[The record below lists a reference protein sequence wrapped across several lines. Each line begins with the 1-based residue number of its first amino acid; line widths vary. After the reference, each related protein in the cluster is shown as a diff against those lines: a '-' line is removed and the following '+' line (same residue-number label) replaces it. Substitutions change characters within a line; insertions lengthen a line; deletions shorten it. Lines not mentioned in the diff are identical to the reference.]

1 MESFKFSNK
10 VEQQAM
16 MSLSVYNVGR
26 QQCTAGYKWGPAVR
40 DHYLIHYITSGKGTY
55 TVEEKTYAL
64 SAGDAFL
71 IYPDTRVS
79 YQADLL
85 YPWNYEWVGFN
96 GSDAR
101 IILNATSFSRDHVV
115 LSQPA
120 CGERLRAGIRRVYEA
135 FGNSFSQS
143 LKMTGQ
149 LYLLLELL
157 TQEAGEDRRQKG
169 RDADVVRAAVGFID
183 QRYSYAIS
191 VEDVAAFAGVSRST
205 LFRIFTRYLELSPK
219 EYLDRYR
226 IRKARYL
233 LRDTDLTIGAIAVS
247 VGYDNGLYFSK
258 AFHKMTGQTPSQYR
272 AGSHRAPEM
281 EEAPRL

>member
-1 MESFKFSNK
+1 METFKFSNK
-10 VEQQAM
+10 VDQQAM

-55 TVEEKTYAL
+55 TVEEKTFSL

-71 IYPDTRVS
+71 IYPGTRVS

-85 YPWNYEWVGFN
+85 DPWNYEWVGFN

-101 IILNATSFSRDHVV
+101 AILNATSFSRDHVV
-115 LSQPA
+115 LKGLS
-120 CGERLRAGIRRVYEA
+120 CGEDLQAGIRRIYEA

-157 TQEAGEDRRQKG
+157 IEETGEERRQKG
-169 RDADVVRAAVGFID
+169 RDADVVRSAIGFID

-191 VEDVAAFAGVSRST
+191 VEDVADYAGVSRST
-205 LFRIFTRYLELSPK
+205 LFRIFTRYLEISPK

-226 IRKARYL
+226 IRKAMYL
-233 LRDTDLTIGAIAVS
+233 LKETDLTIGSIAVS

-258 AFHKMTGQTPSQYR
+258 AFHKMTGKSPSLYR
-272 AGSHRAPEM
+272 TGGQ
-281 EEAPRL
+281 EEDSYGK

>member
-1 MESFKFSNK
+1 METFKFSNK

-16 MSLSVYNVGR
+16 MSLAVYNVGR

-55 TVEEKTYAL
+55 TVEEKTFSL
-64 SAGDAFL
+64 TAGDAFL
-71 IYPDTRVS
+71 IYPGTRVA

-85 YPWNYEWVGFN
+85 DPWNYEWVGFN

-101 IILNATSFSRDHVV
+101 AILNATSFSRDHVV
-115 LSQPA
+115 LQGLS
-120 CGERLRAGIRRVYEA
+120 CGDELQAGIRRIYEA

-157 TQEAGEDRRQKG
+157 TEEAGEDKRQKG
-169 RDADVVRAAVGFID
+169 RDADVVRSAIGFID

-191 VEDVAAFAGVSRST
+191 VEDVADYAGVSRST
-205 LFRIFTRYLELSPK
+205 LFRIFTRYLEISPK
-219 EYLDRYR
+219 EYLDSYR
-226 IRKARYL
+226 IRKAMYL
-233 LRDTDLTIGAIAVS
+233 LKETDLTIGAIAVS

-258 AFHKMTGQTPSQYR
+258 AFHKMTGQSPSLYR
-272 AGSHRAPEM
+272 SGRPE
-281 EEAPRL
+281 EEASAE

>member
-1 MESFKFSNK
+1 METFKFSNK
-10 VEQQAM
+10 VDQQAM

-55 TVEEKTYAL
+55 TVEEKTFSL
-64 SAGDAFL
+64 TAGDAFL
-71 IYPDTRVS
+71 IYPGTRVA

-85 YPWNYEWVGFN
+85 DPWNYEWVGFN

-101 IILNATSFSRDHVV
+101 AILNATSFSRDHVV
-115 LSQPA
+115 LQGLS
-120 CGERLRAGIRRVYEA
+120 CGDELRAGIRRIYEA

-157 TQEAGEDRRQKG
+157 TEEAGEDKRQKG
-169 RDADVVRAAVGFID
+169 RDADVVRSAIGFID

-191 VEDVAAFAGVSRST
+191 VEDVADYAGVSRST
-205 LFRIFTRYLELSPK
+205 LFRIFTRYLEISPK
-219 EYLDRYR
+219 EYLDSYR
-226 IRKARYL
+226 IRKAMYL
-233 LRDTDLTIGAIAVS
+233 LKETDLTIGAIAVS

-258 AFHKMTGQTPSQYR
+258 AFHKMTGQSPSLYR
-272 AGSHRAPEM
+272 SGRPE
-281 EEAPRL
+281 EEASAE

>member
-1 MESFKFSNK
+1 MLRMEDTQMETFKFSNK
-10 VEQQAM
+10 VDQQAM

-55 TVEEKTYAL
+55 TVEEKTFSL
-64 SAGDAFL
+64 TAGDAFL
-71 IYPDTRVS
+71 IYPGTRVV

-85 YPWNYEWVGFN
+85 DPWNYEWVGFN

-101 IILNATSFSRDHVV
+101 AILNATSFSRDHVV
-115 LSQPA
+115 LQGLS
-120 CGERLRAGIRRVYEA
+120 CGDELRAGIRRIYEA

-157 TQEAGEDRRQKG
+157 TEEAGEDKRQKG
-169 RDADVVRAAVGFID
+169 RDADVVRSAIGFID

-191 VEDVAAFAGVSRST
+191 VEDVADYAGVSRST
-205 LFRIFTRYLELSPK
+205 LFRIFTRYLEMGDK
-219 EYLDRYR
+219 
-226 IRKARYL
+226 
-233 LRDTDLTIGAIAVS
+233 
-247 VGYDNGLYFSK
+247 
-258 AFHKMTGQTPSQYR
+258 
-272 AGSHRAPEM
+272 
-281 EEAPRL
+281 

>member
-1 MESFKFSNK
+1 METFKFSNK

-55 TVEEKTYAL
+55 TVEEKTFSL
-64 SAGDAFL
+64 TAGDAFL
-71 IYPDTRVS
+71 IYPGTRVA

-85 YPWNYEWVGFN
+85 DPWNYEWVGFN

-101 IILNATSFSRDHVV
+101 AILNATSFSRDHVV
-115 LSQPA
+115 LQGLS
-120 CGERLRAGIRRVYEA
+120 CGDELQAGIRRIYEA

-157 TQEAGEDRRQKG
+157 TEEAGEDKRQKG
-169 RDADVVRAAVGFID
+169 RDADVVRSAIGFID

-191 VEDVAAFAGVSRST
+191 VEDVADYAGVSRST
-205 LFRIFTRYLELSPK
+205 LFRIFTRYLEISPK
-219 EYLDRYR
+219 EYLDSYR
-226 IRKARYL
+226 IRKAMYL
-233 LRDTDLTIGAIAVS
+233 LKETDLTIGAIAVS

-258 AFHKMTGQTPSQYR
+258 AFHKMTGQSPSLYR
-272 AGSHRAPEM
+272 SGRPE
-281 EEAPRL
+281 EEDSAE

>member
-1 MESFKFSNK
+1 METFKFSNK
-10 VEQQAM
+10 VDQQAM

-55 TVEEKTYAL
+55 TVEEKTFSL
-64 SAGDAFL
+64 TAGDAFL
-71 IYPDTRVS
+71 IYPGTRVA

-85 YPWNYEWVGFN
+85 DPWNYEWVGFN

-101 IILNATSFSRDHVV
+101 AILNATSFSRDHVV
-115 LSQPA
+115 LQGLS
-120 CGERLRAGIRRVYEA
+120 CGDELQAGIRRIYEA

-157 TQEAGEDRRQKG
+157 TEEAGEDKRQKG
-169 RDADVVRAAVGFID
+169 RDADVVRSAIGFID

-191 VEDVAAFAGVSRST
+191 VEDVADYAGVSRST
-205 LFRIFTRYLELSPK
+205 LFRIFTRYLEISPK
-219 EYLDRYR
+219 EYLDSYR
-226 IRKARYL
+226 IRKAMYL
-233 LRDTDLTIGAIAVS
+233 LKETDLTIGAIAVS

-258 AFHKMTGQTPSQYR
+258 AFHKMTGQSPSLYR
-272 AGSHRAPEM
+272 SGRPE
-281 EEAPRL
+281 EEASAE